1 MEKAQIETVKVM
13 GKLAAFIGDILLGAV
28 GARARKLLVASTI
41 LLSSVAGGHADDG
54 NQDSADRFARDFN
67 KVVTE
72 MAVCI
77 GQFGGESVV
86 GGSCEEIFHNYIQL
100 LYSCTHVICAPLLLI
115 SSYNTYASLKICH
128 DLPSPD
134 GMPFISNTEMQKAK
148 EYVSAIENEVI
159 RVRAKS
165 NLDKL
170 SPDEIWKQIRLNEK
184 EVRNLL
190 KMRATYCKDQYSL
203 LSGTYEHIF
212 GPSNP
217 IKKDF

>member
-1 MEKAQIETVKVM
+1 
-13 GKLAAFIGDILLGAV
+13 
-28 GARARKLLVASTI
+28 
-41 LLSSVAGGHADDG
+41 
-54 NQDSADRFARDFN
+54 
-67 KVVTE
+67 
-72 MAVCI
+72 MAVCV
-77 GQFGGESVV
+77 GQFGGKSVV

-128 DLPSPD
+128 DLTSD
-134 GMPFISNTEMQKAK
+134 GEPLISNTEMQKAK
-148 EYVSAIENEVI
+148 EYLSAVETEVM

-170 SPDEIWKQIRLNEK
+170 NPDEIWKQIRLNK
-184 EVRNLL
+184 TEVHNLL
-190 KMRATYCKDQYSL
+190 NIRVTYCKDQYSL
-203 LSGTYEHIF
+203 LSGIYEHIF